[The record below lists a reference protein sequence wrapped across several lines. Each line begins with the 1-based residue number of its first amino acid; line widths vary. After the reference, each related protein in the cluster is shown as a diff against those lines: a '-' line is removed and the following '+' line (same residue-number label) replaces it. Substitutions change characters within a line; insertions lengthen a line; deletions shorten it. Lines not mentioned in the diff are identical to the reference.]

1 MKLSDKQIDW
11 IAKDLKKRGLT
22 YQPLK
27 EELLDHICCVM
38 ETNHSEKVEESF
50 EVKYQKVISN
60 FGEKGVEHIQSET
73 LHLLTYKKQIMQRL
87 TALTAST
94 FMVIVI
100 LMTFNMYAQNPPS
113 IHPLGKEVKVT
124 SHFGMR
130 THPILKK
137 KMLHKGIDFKAAM
150 GTPIYATADGKVK
163 SVVESD
169 KGHGNHVVLQH
180 DDEYKTVYANLSK
193 FAVSAGMTVKKGQL
207 IAYSGNSG
215 ASTAP
220 HLHYEV
226 LQNDEHVDPRS
237 FF

>member
-1 MKLSDKQIDW
+1 MRLSDKQIDW

-38 ETNHSEKVEESF
+38 EANHSDKIEENF
-50 EVKYQKVISN
+50 EVKYQRVIVG
-60 FGEKGVEHIQSET
+60 FGEKGIGDIQSKT
-73 LHLLTYKKQIMQRL
+73 LHLLTYKKRIMRRL

-94 FMVIVI
+94 FIAIVV

-113 IHPLGKEVKVT
+113 MHPLGKEVKVT

-137 KMLHKGIDFKAAM
+137 EILHKGIDFRAAM

-163 SVVESD
+163 MVIESD

-180 DDEYKTVYANLSK
+180 DEEYKTVYANLSK

-226 LQNDEHVDPRS
+226 LQNEEHVDPRK
-237 FF
+237 FL